1 MMNKLLVLLFASAL
15 LFTLS
20 GPTSAQTSGG
30 KKEARWEGNVIRVS
44 SEKSTLDVRQVGGT
58 IEKIIHYDSATKWT
72 SQYHGSKDVNDIDA
86 SQVKEGDRVI
96 CTGTFDDKGEF
107 HATQI
112 SRRLSH
118 SPSK

>member
-1 MMNKLLVLLFASAL
+1 MMNKLFGLLSVAALLFA
-15 LFTLS
+15 LS
-20 GPTSAQTSGG
+20 GTMSAQESSG
-30 KKEARWEGNVIRVS
+30 KKQARWEGNIIRVS
-44 SEKSTLDVRQVGGT
+44 SEQSTLDVRQVGGT

-72 SQYHGSKDVNDIDA
+72 SQYHGSKEVNNIDA

-107 HATQI
+107 RATQI
-112 SRRLSH
+112 SKRLSH

>member
-1 MMNKLLVLLFASAL
+1 MMNKLLVVLSTLAL

-30 KKEARWEGNVIRVS
+30 KKEARWEGMVIRVN
-44 SEKSTLDVRQVGGT
+44 SEQSTLDVRQVGGS
-58 IEKIIHYDSATKWT
+58 IEKIIHYDAATKWT
-72 SQYHGSKDVNDIDA
+72 SQYHGSNEANNIDA

-112 SRRLSH
+112 SKRLSH

>member
-1 MMNKLLVLLFASAL
+1 MMNKLLVLLSAFAL

-20 GPTSAQTSGG
+20 GPISAQQSSG
-30 KKEARWEGNVIRVS
+30 KKEARWEGNVIRTN

-72 SQYHGSKDVNDIDA
+72 SQYHGSKEVNNIDA
-86 SQVKEGDRVI
+86 SQVKDGDRVI
-96 CTGTFDDKGEF
+96 CSGTFDDKGEF
-107 HATQI
+107 HATTI
-112 SRRLSH
+112 SKRLSH